1 MAEMFEFVD
10 NRTDGAVIK
19 VVGVG
24 GGGSNTVNQMVEA
37 GIEGVEFICAN
48 TDAQHLE
55 SCRADRLIQLG
66 PSTTRGLGAGADP
79 NVGRQSAEE
88 VKEEIRQALEG
99 TDMLFVTAG
108 MGGGTGTGAAP
119 VVAQVARELGILTLA
134 VVTKP
139 FPFERAK
146 RMQIAKQGIDQLHQ
160 YVDSLIVIPNEKLP
174 VVLGKDATLLDAFKS
189 ANDVLQNAV
198 QGISDLITRPGMLNV
213 DFADVRRVMSVQGM
227 AMMGL
232 GKASGDNRARE
243 AAEAALSSPLLEEL
257 NLTGAEGILVNVTCD
272 AGMGISEFQTV
283 NEIVVEMAADDA
295 DVIVGTAI
303 DESLEGELRVTV
315 VATGLGRPAMSKGPS
330 LVAGQSADAST
341 QHAEPQAVP
350 TQLKTSGGEP
360 NWDVYNKPTVI
371 RQEPTQQRRR
381 IENLPDMNDEYLDV
395 PAFLR
400 HQAD

>member
-1 MAEMFEFVD
+1 MAEIYELVD

-66 PSTTRGLGAGADP
+66 PNTTRGLGAGADP

-146 RMQIAKQGIDQLHQ
+146 RMSVAKQGIEQLHQ

-174 VVLGKDATLLDAFKS
+174 VVLGKEATLLDAFKS

-232 GKASGDNRARE
+232 GTAKGDNRARE

-257 NLTGAEGILVNVTCD
+257 NLTGAEGILVNVTAD
-272 AGMGISEFQTV
+272 ETMGINEFQTV

-303 DESLEGELRVTV
+303 DPSLDGELRVTV
-315 VATGLGRPAMSKGPS
+315 VATGLGKPAIAKGPS
-330 LVAGQSADAST
+330 LRAAPTEEEADVVPAG
-341 QHAEPQAVP
+341 
-350 TQLKTSGGEP
+350 LKNSSGETDYGVFE
-360 NWDVYNKPTVI
+360 KPTAI
-371 RQEPTQQRRR
+371 RQQARPRRSMQD
-381 IENLPDMNDEYLDV
+381 LPDMHDEYLDV

>member
-1 MAEMFEFVD
+1 M
-10 NRTDGAVIK
+10 
-19 VVGVG
+19 
-24 GGGSNTVNQMVEA
+24 
-37 GIEGVEFICAN
+37 
-48 TDAQHLE
+48 E
-55 SCRADRLIQLG
+55 SCSADRLIQLG
-66 PSTTRGLGAGADP
+66 PQTTRGLGAGADP

-99 TDMLFVTAG
+99 TDMLFITAG

-139 FPFERAK
+139 FQFERKK
-146 RMQIAKQGIDQLHQ
+146 RSQIAQQGIDQLHQ
-160 YVDSLIVIPNEKLP
+160 YVDSLIVIPNDKLP
-174 VVLGKDATLLDAFKS
+174 VVLGKEATLLDAFKS

-232 GKASGDNRARE
+232 GKATGENRARE

-315 VATGLGRPAMSKGPS
+315 VATGLGKPARSKGPS
-330 LVAGQSADAST
+330 LASSQPT
-341 QHAEPQAVP
+341 AATSHHAESQAVP

>member
-1 MAEMFEFVD
+1 MAEIFEFVD

-66 PSTTRGLGAGADP
+66 PNTTRGLGAGADP

-174 VVLGKDATLLDAFKS
+174 VVLGKEATLLDAFKS

-232 GKASGDNRARE
+232 GKATGDNRARE

-272 AGMGISEFQTV
+272 ASMGISEFQTV

-303 DESLEGELRVTV
+303 DESLDGELRVTV
-315 VATGLGRPAMSKGPS
+315 VATGLGKPAISKGPS
-330 LVAGQSADAST
+330 LQSNA
-341 QHAEPQAVP
+341 AVQKEEGVVP
-350 TQLKTSGGEP
+350 AQLKTTSGEP
-360 NWDVYNKPTVI
+360 NWDVYGKPTVI
-371 RQEPTQQRRR
+371 RQQPQQRRR